1 MGIRVQAVK
10 DIKPQCGY
18 CNDKF
23 KGICPLI
30 RMPINC
36 VNRAI
41 ARKCIKQVRKS
52 AKR

>member
-1 MGIRVQAVK
+1 MGLRVQEVK

-18 CNDKF
+18 CQEKF
-23 KGICPLI
+23 NGICPLI

-36 VNRAI
+36 VNRAV
-41 ARKCIKQVRKS
+41 ARKCIKQVRKA